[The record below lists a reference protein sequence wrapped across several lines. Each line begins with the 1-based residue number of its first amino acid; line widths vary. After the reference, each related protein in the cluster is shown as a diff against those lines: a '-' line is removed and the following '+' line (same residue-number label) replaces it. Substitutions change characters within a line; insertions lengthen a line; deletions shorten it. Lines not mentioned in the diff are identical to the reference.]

1 MRLRDKG
8 RDMAGVFIVEDDTSV
23 QMLLRIALRTRNHE
37 VVGVAANAEEAKDA
51 ILSLNPDLCL
61 IDICLKS
68 YTSGIDMA
76 EYVIE
81 KLGIP
86 VVVMSSDD
94 HPTLPVP
101 FVLKPICL
109 PHLFAMIDRAL
120 ETPRLWD
127 QPLRS

>member
-1 MRLRDKG
+1 VFPGSAKG
-8 RDMAGVFIVEDDTSV
+8 GVLESHLASSRQQSSLKTDGW
-23 QMLLRIALRTRNHE
+23 Q
-37 VVGVAANAEEAKDA
+37 AANAEEAKDA

-109 PHLFAMIDRAL
+109 PHLFAMINRAL
-120 ETPRLWD
+120 ETPRF
-127 QPLRS
+127 

>member
-1 MRLRDKG
+1 
-8 RDMAGVFIVEDDTSV
+8 MAGVFIVEDDTAT
-23 QMLLRIALRTRNHE
+23 QMLLKTALRTRSHE
-37 VVGVAANAEEAKDA
+37 VIGVAANAEEAKDA
-51 ILSLNPDLCL
+51 ISFLTPDLFL
-61 IDICLKS
+61 IDVYLKS

-86 VVVMSSDD
+86 VVVMSFDD

-109 PHLFAMIDRAL
+109 PHLFTTIDRAL
-120 ETPRLWD
+120 EA
-127 QPLRS
+127 SCF

>member
-1 MRLRDKG
+1 MRVKDQG

-23 QMLLRIALRTRNHE
+23 QMLLKIALRTRNHE

-51 ILSLNPDLCL
+51 ILFLNPDLCL
-61 IDICLKS
+61 IDVCLKS
-68 YTSGIDMA
+68 YTSGFDMA

-81 KLGIP
+81 KFGIP

-120 ETPRLWD
+120 ETLHV
-127 QPLRS
+127 

>member
-1 MRLRDKG
+1 
-8 RDMAGVFIVEDDTSV
+8 MAGVFIVDHDTSI
-23 QMLLRIALRTRNHE
+23 QMLLKIALRTRNHE
-37 VVGVAANAEEAKDA
+37 VVGTAENAEEAKGA
-51 ILSLNPDLCL
+51 ISSLNPNLCL
-61 IDICLKS
+61 IDVCLKS

-86 VVVMSSDD
+86 VVIMSSDD

-120 ETPRLWD
+120 ET
-127 QPLRS
+127 LRV